1 MNALRAALRIFSGKK
16 ILNFGFQEGAW
27 AVNNMCRFPQGQAP
41 FLKQSERSVP
51 SKKLPRQ
58 PPEELWILFITRM
71 RRPDIRHIFYFTNF
85 ATARATIPP
94 RMPETR
100 NSATPCTPTSSTT
113 NMKGFAA
120 PLTDTRFC
128 T

>member
-16 ILNFGFQEGAW
+16 ILNFGFQEKGAW

-58 PPEELWILFITRM
+58 PPEEL
-71 RRPDIRHIFYFTNF
+71 
-85 ATARATIPP
+85 
-94 RMPETR
+94 
-100 NSATPCTPTSSTT
+100 
-113 NMKGFAA
+113 
-120 PLTDTRFC
+120 
-128 T
+128 